1 MIVFS
6 YLFGTLLPPT
16 IDNYMQWV
24 TPNVPAD
31 RKDVY
36 RKEGE
41 KYIGAYWAKFQ
52 NDPNNAVKEFIKTTS
67 PENYYVFIANYN
79 QDKGLQESIK
89 ENNLTPYIHYE
100 SPWFNN
106 PNTAYMRCNLK
117 LYIFNFKD
125 YKHE

>member
-16 IDNYMQWV
+16 IDNYMQWIS
-24 TPNVPAD
+24 PNNDHDPVNIND
-31 RKDVY
+31 
-36 RKEGE
+36 GE
-41 KYIGAYWAKFQ
+41 RYIGKYWAKFQ
-52 NDPNNAVKEFIKTTS
+52 NNPNNAVKEFIKTTS
-67 PENYYVFIANYN
+67 PENYYVFIATDN
-79 QDKGLQESIK
+79 QDKGLQKSIK

-106 PNTAYMRCNLK
+106 PKTAYMRCNLK

>member
-6 YLFGTLLPPT
+6 YLFGTLLPPF

-24 TPNVPAD
+24 SPSDLEEPN
-31 RKDVY
+31 RI
-36 RKEGE
+36 REGE
-41 KYIGAYWAKFQ
+41 QYIGEYWDKFQ

-67 PENYYVFIANYN
+67 PENYYVFIATNN
-79 QDKGLQESIK
+79 QDTGFQISIK

>member
-6 YLFGTLLPPT
+6 YLFGIILPPT

-24 TPNVPAD
+24 SPSDLEEPN
-31 RKDVY
+31 RI
-36 RKEGE
+36 REG
-41 KYIGAYWAKFQ
+41 KQYIDNYWAKFQ

-67 PENYYVFIANYN
+67 PENYYVFIANDN
-79 QDKGLQESIK
+79 QDKGLQQSIK

>member
-16 IDNYMQWV
+16 IDNYMQWIS
-24 TPNVPAD
+24 PNNDHDPVNIND
-31 RKDVY
+31 
-36 RKEGE
+36 GE
-41 KYIGAYWAKFQ
+41 RYIGEYWAKFQ
-52 NDPNNAVKEFIKTTS
+52 NNPNNAVKEFIKTTS
-67 PENYYVFIANYN
+67 PENYYVFIATDN
-79 QDKGLQESIK
+79 QDKGLQISIK

>member
-16 IDNYMQWV
+16 IDNYMQWIA
-24 TPNVPAD
+24 PNNIEDAAS
-31 RKDVY
+31 

-41 KYIGAYWAKFQ
+41 KYIGEYWAKFQ
-52 NDPNNAVKEFIKTTS
+52 NNPNNAVKEFIKTTS
-67 PENYYVFIANYN
+67 PENYYVFIATNN
-79 QDKGLQESIK
+79 QDTGFQISIK

>member
-6 YLFGTLLPPT
+6 YLFGTLLLPT

-24 TPNVPAD
+24 SPNNTSDPGTT
-31 RKDVY
+31 R
-36 RKEGE
+36 EGE
-41 KYIGAYWAKFQ
+41 QYIGRYWAKFQ
-52 NDPNNAVKEFIKTTS
+52 NNPNNAVKEFIKTTS
-67 PENYYVFIANYN
+67 PENYYVFIATDN
-79 QDKGLQESIK
+79 QDKGLQLSIK

>member
-6 YLFGTLLPPT
+6 YLFGTLLPPS

-24 TPNVPAD
+24 SPNNTSDPA
-31 RKDVY
+31 Y
-36 RKEGE
+36 INEGE
-41 KYIGAYWAKFQ
+41 QYIGKYWAKFK

-67 PENYYVFIANYN
+67 PENYYVFIANNN
-79 QDKGLQESIK
+79 QDKGLQRSIK

-106 PNTAYMRCNLK
+106 PNTAFMRCNLK

>member
-16 IDNYMQWV
+16 LFNYLQWAS
-24 TPNVPAD
+24 PNNTSD
-31 RKDVY
+31 QETTH
-36 RKEGE
+36 EGVQ
-41 KYIGAYWAKFQ
+41 YIGKYWAKFQ
-52 NDPNNAVKEFIKTTS
+52 NNPNNAVKEFIKTTS
-67 PENYYVFIANYN
+67 PENYYVFIATDN
-79 QDKGLQESIK
+79 QDKGLQHSIK

>member
-6 YLFGTLLPPT
+6 YLFGTLLPPS
-16 IDNYMQWV
+16 IDNYMQWIS
-24 TPNVPAD
+24 PNDTSDPVNI
-31 RKDVY
+31 KG
-36 RKEGE
+36 GE
-41 KYIGAYWAKFQ
+41 QYIGEYWAKFQ
-52 NDPNNAVKEFIKTTS
+52 NNPNNAVKEFIKTTS
-67 PENYYVFIANYN
+67 PENYYVFIATDN
-79 QDKGLQESIK
+79 QDKGLQISIK

-106 PNTAYMRCNLK
+106 PNTAFMRCNLK